1 MTDINTFTFIGNL
14 GTAPELSYTATGTAI
29 AKFPMALTRHYQGGD
44 GQNAEKTSWV
54 NITAWGKQAENVAK
68 FLDKGSKVGVKGYVD
83 QNSWTGQDGKK
94 KYAINFVSENIQ
106 FLSTKNQGQGQ
117 AAQGGGGGYHQRQG
131 KPQQKSAPSGRKPY
145 QPKGSTTLS
154 QSAGNPSADDLEGVP
169 F

>member
-29 AKFPMALTRHYQGGD
+29 AKFPMALTRHFTGGD
-44 GQNAEKTSWV
+44 GKSAEKTSWV

-83 QNSWTGQDGKK
+83 QNSWLGKDGQK

-106 FLSTKNQGQGQ
+106 FLSTKNQGQ
-117 AAQGGGGGYHQRQG
+117 APRQEREQPARNYN
-131 KPQQKSAPSGRKPY
+131 KKSAPPERQPY
-145 QPKGSTTLS
+145 QPKGSKTIS
-154 QSAGNPSADDLEGVP
+154 QSAGNEMTAEELEGIP

>member
-54 NITAWGKQAENVAK
+54 NITAWGRQAENVAK

-83 QNSWTGQDGKK
+83 QSTWTGKDGQK

-117 AAQGGGGGYHQRQG
+117 APRQAQASRQAPRQG
-131 KPQQKSAPSGRKPY
+131 QTGRKPY
-145 QPKGSTTLS
+145 QPKGSSTLS
-154 QSAGNPSADDLEGVP
+154 QSAGNEQGADDLEGVP

>member
-54 NITAWGKQAENVAK
+54 NITAWGRQAENVAK

-83 QNSWTGQDGKK
+83 QNTWTGKDGQK

-106 FLSTKNQGQGQ
+106 FLSTKSQNQGQGQ
-117 AAQGGGGGYHQRQG
+117 GGGYQQRQQ
-131 KPQQKSAPSGRKPY
+131 KTPPQNNKKPY
-145 QPKGSTTLS
+145 QPKGSSTLS